1 MAKLRTVNGERF
13 ALLISERRIGIRVKQ
28 LARRI
33 SRDYRGSVP
42 VLIGVLNGS
51 FIFFA
56 DLVRELSIPC
66 EIDFLKLSSYGDAK
80 ISSGNVRL
88 LKDLNCTVEGHDIV
102 IVEDIVD
109 SGLSMEYIRE
119 LVGSHH
125 PRSLRMVTLLYKP
138 ESVRSGL
145 VPEYVG
151 FSIPPEFVIGYGL
164 DYAQRE
170 RNLRAIYRRIPPGG
184 SPDVER
190 GLVRIGATRV
200 RAENIEQTV
209 QAHS

>member
-1 MAKLRTVNGERF
+1 MAKHRTVSGERF
-13 ALLISERRIGIRVKQ
+13 VPLISERRIRIRVKQ
-28 LARRI
+28 LARQI
-33 SRDYRGSVP
+33 SKDYRGEVP

-56 DLVRELSIPC
+56 DLVRELGIAC

-88 LKDLNCTVEGHDIV
+88 LKDLNCTVVGRDII

-109 SGLSMEYIRE
+109 SGLSMQYILE

-125 PRSLRMVTLLYKP
+125 PRSLRVVTLLYKP
-138 ESVRSGL
+138 DCVRSGF
-145 VPEYVG
+145 VPDYVG
-151 FSIPPEFVIGYGL
+151 FSIPPDFVIGYGL
-164 DYAQRE
+164 DYAQRQ
-170 RNLRAIYRRIPPGG
+170 RNLRAIYRRASSETTGAEEHTG
-184 SPDVER
+184 
-190 GLVRIGATRV
+190 VRVGAR
-200 RAENIEQTV
+200 RARSGIIDQTV